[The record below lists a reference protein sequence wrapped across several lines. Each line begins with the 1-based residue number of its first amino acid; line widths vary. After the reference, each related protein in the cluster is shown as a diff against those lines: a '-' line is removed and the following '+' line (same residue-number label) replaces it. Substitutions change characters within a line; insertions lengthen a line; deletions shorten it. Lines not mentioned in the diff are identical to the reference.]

1 MSKKWRLTERT
12 KTLLTLEL
20 ANLLLSRIQPG
31 RDRDKV
37 FCGRAQDA
45 INMVANWVPMEATDM
60 AGHLRM
66 MAERG
71 EEPVGFYG
79 GWTLLEKQRT
89 YWNVAYFIPPDVPK
103 DRVALGVV
111 AFDEDYLRKSF
122 LPTMM
127 KDVLTSKSSVL
138 RADANSPVM
147 MIHAPK
153 DSTP

>member
-1 MSKKWRLTERT
+1 MIRRPPRSTLFPYTTLFRSD
-12 KTLLTLEL
+12 LLTPVLREFPNPEGDPSGIKAKLEHIL
-20 ANLLLSRIQPG
+20 LEHPEFTYAVLYDKKNNLLLSRIQPG

-79 GWTLLEKQRT
+79 G
-89 YWNVAYFIPPDVPK
+89 
-103 DRVALGVV
+103 
-111 AFDEDYLRKSF
+111 
-122 LPTMM
+122 
-127 KDVLTSKSSVL
+127 
-138 RADANSPVM
+138 
-147 MIHAPK
+147 
-153 DSTP
+153 